1 MTNRTN
7 QAFDKLDKKHYL
19 QTFKRYP
26 ITLEKGDG
34 AHVWDVEGKEYIDAL
49 GGIAV
54 NSLGHNHP
62 KLVKAIHEQAS
73 KLIHISNF
81 YLSEAQVKLSEK
93 LTQLSGLERVFFAN
107 SGAESVEGAI
117 KLARKYAHSKGR
129 GGEVISFEGSF
140 HGRTLATIAMGKTK
154 MQQGFE
160 PIPQGFVQIATNF
173 DIVKKTAS
181 KDTAAIIIEPIQGE
195 GGIHVANPT
204 FLKQLREFCDQE
216 DIVLIFDEIQCGVGR
231 TGKMFAHEH
240 ENIKPDIMTLAKALG
255 GGMPIG
261 AILSNEKVSKAIDFG
276 DHGTTFGGNPL
287 ACAAAMATIE
297 AIEEEQLI
305 QQAEEK
311 GKWLTE
317 KILKLNDPHIKEI
330 RGKGLMLGVVFD
342 FETKTLV
349 QKMLDNG
356 VLANSTAENVLRL
369 VPPLVITY
377 DDMEK
382 VVEVLKKSLKDLKDH
397 E

>member
-1 MTNRTN
+1 MTQRTN

-26 ITLEKGDG
+26 ITLEKGNG
-34 AHVWDVEGKEYIDAL
+34 AHVWDVEGNEYIDAL

-62 KLVKAIHEQAS
+62 KLVKAISDQAS

-81 YLSEAQVKLSEK
+81 YLSEPQVKLSEK
-93 LTQLSGLERVFFAN
+93 LTQMSGLDRVFFAN
-107 SGAESVEGAI
+107 SGAESVEGAVKI
-117 KLARKYAHSKGR
+117 ARKYALSKNR
-129 GGEVISFEGSF
+129 GGQVISFEGSF
-140 HGRTLATIAMGKTK
+140 HGRTLATIAMGKKK

-160 PIPQGFVQIATNF
+160 PIPQGFIQIPKNI
-173 DIVKKTAS
+173 DIVKKTAT
-181 KDTAAIIIEPIQGE
+181 KETAAIIIEPIQGE
-195 GGIHVANPT
+195 GGILVADPS
-204 FLKQLREFCDQE
+204 FLKQLREYCNQE

-231 TGKMFAHEH
+231 TGKMFAYEH
-240 ENIKPDIMTLAKALG
+240 DNIKPDIMTLAKALG

-261 AILSNEKVSKAIDFG
+261 AILSNEKVSSAINFG
-276 DHGTTFGGNPL
+276 DHGTTFGGNPI

-297 AIEEEQLI
+297 GIEEELLI
-305 QQAEEK
+305 QQADEK
-311 GKWLTE
+311 GTWLKE

-330 RGKGLMLGVVFD
+330 RGRGLMLGVVFD
-342 FETKTLV
+342 FETKALV

-382 VVEVLKKSLKDLKDH
+382 VVEILKKSLKELK
-397 E
+397 ENE